1 MTRVLVYIDDL
12 FTKGGGE
19 RVAMYFLKSLLEK
32 RIDVYFLA
40 LTDVNT
46 FEEINNYYQKNR
58 EKFVK
63 GWLFSRLLY
72 VIPKK
77 NKIISMALDYLFL
90 FSMYIHLFFI
100 NRKIRPDMFIVIANT
115 IYQNVPF
122 IFHKKR
128 IFSWG
133 LTPFTKKW
141 VLFFHN
147 IILRLG
153 LKKGLLT
160 LVVGSKQQKQM
171 SDREYKSYIS
181 VIPIGYDDILF
192 NYSGEKK
199 IRNRIAYVAR
209 ISPEKRVDLA
219 VEAARL
225 LKERY
230 RDFQVVIIG
239 DSQNRRYYEE
249 IKKKIT
255 KYKLSSYV
263 KMIPKSSPAIIKK
276 NLLEAE
282 VFWNFSEG
290 YGGVVNCEALACGC
304 IPVVFKNFKDQI
316 GDNGY
321 AVNNLEEAVEATI
334 KILEMNEKDRRKL
347 ALKCSRYAKKYSR
360 SIFEKKLIKLVLHK
374 LQES

>member
-1 MTRVLVYIDDL
+1 M
-12 FTKGGGE
+12 
-19 RVAMYFLKSLLEK
+19 
-32 RIDVYFLA
+32 
-40 LTDVNT
+40 
-46 FEEINNYYQKNR
+46 
-58 EKFVK
+58 
-63 GWLFSRLLY
+63 
-72 VIPKK
+72 
-77 NKIISMALDYLFL
+77 
-90 FSMYIHLFFI
+90 
-100 NRKIRPDMFIVIANT
+100 
-115 IYQNVPF
+115 
-122 IFHKKR
+122 
-128 IFSWG
+128 
-133 LTPFTKKW
+133 
-141 VLFFHN
+141 
-147 IILRLG
+147 RLG